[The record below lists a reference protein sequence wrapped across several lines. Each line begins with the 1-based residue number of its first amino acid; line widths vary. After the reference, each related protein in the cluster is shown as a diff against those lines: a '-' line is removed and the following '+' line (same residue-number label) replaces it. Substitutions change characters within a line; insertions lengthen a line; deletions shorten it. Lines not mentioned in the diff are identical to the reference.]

1 MKRLVVLGGEE
12 SGCGSAVL
20 AKVKNLDVFV
30 SDIGTI
36 PEEYR
41 SRLADW
47 DILYEEGQH
56 TEELILSADEI
67 VKSPGIPDSVPIVV
81 AARSLGIPI
90 ISEIE
95 FASRYTQAKTV
106 CITGSNGK
114 TTTTTL
120 VYQMLKDAGYN
131 VGVGGNIGESF
142 AYSVATRN
150 YDWYVLELSSFQLDG
165 MFDFRADIAL
175 LMNITPDHLDRY
187 DYKMHNYIDSKMRI
201 IRNQGVGDS
210 FIYCADDS
218 TILEELNRYEIS
230 SDMLPFSVKRVFEV
244 GGSIVGEDIVCRSDG
259 MEMIC
264 DSASLHTK
272 GIHNMYNAMAAS
284 LSAMSAGVD
293 ATSIINTL
301 KRFTGVEHR
310 LESAGVLDGV
320 EYINDSK
327 ATNVDSVW
335 YALESATKPVVW
347 IAGGVDKG
355 NDYTSLYPLVR
366 DKVKVL
372 ICMGIDNEKL
382 LSDFAGI
389 APVIKDTKDLDGAME
404 EARSLSVSGDVV
416 LLSPACASFDLFK
429 SYEDRGTQFKEWIRK
444 NI

>member
-1 MKRLVVLGGEE
+1 MRRLVVLGGEE

-36 PEEYR
+36 PEVYR
-41 SRLADW
+41 SRLSEW
-47 DILYEEGQH
+47 DIPYEQGKH
-56 TEELILSADEI
+56 TEEVILSADEI

-81 AARSLGIPI
+81 AARRLGIPI

-95 FASRYTQAKTV
+95 FASRYTQAKLV

-120 VYQMLKDAGYN
+120 TYQMLKDGGYS

-142 AYSVATRN
+142 AYSVATQN

-187 DYKMHNYIDSKMRI
+187 DYKMQNYVDSKMRV
-201 IRNQGVGDS
+201 IRNQRVGDS
-210 FIYCADDS
+210 FIYCADDA
-218 TILEELNRYEIS
+218 TIAGELDRYDIK
-230 SDMLPFSVKRVFEV
+230 SDILPFSVRVDSNV
-244 GGSIVGEDIVCRSDG
+244 GGSIVGNNIVCRVDG
-259 MEMIC
+259 TELVF
-264 DSASLHTK
+264 DSKSLNTG
-272 GIHNMYNAMAAS
+272 GIHNIYNAMAAS
-284 LSAMSAGVD
+284 LSAISAGVD
-293 ATSIINTL
+293 ISSICRTL
-301 KRFTGVEHR
+301 SEFRGVEHR
-310 LESAGVLDGV
+310 LEAVKELDGV

-335 YALESATKPVVW
+335 YALESMTKPVVW
-347 IAGGVDKG
+347 IAGGKDKG
-355 NDYTSLYPLVR
+355 NDYSPLLPLVR
-366 DKVKVL
+366 DKVKALV
-372 ICMGIDNEKL
+372 CMGLDNEKL
-382 LSDFAGI
+382 LSSFDGVI
-389 APVIKDTKDLDGAME
+389 PVIKDTNSLDAAMV
-404 EARSLSVSGDVV
+404 AAQSLAVEGDVV

-429 SYEDRGTQFKEWIRK
+429 SYEDRGEQFKIWIGNK
-444 NI
+444 